1 MTTSIKWM
9 NALCLFVLIA
19 LAQTAYAAD
28 SSAARAIEGSTPETT
43 QLSVIG
49 AGSLGSAVGA
59 AWVESGYKVML
70 SSRHPDELAPMAK
83 RLGPNARVGTPKQAA
98 QYGQVVLLAV
108 PFTAIPQIAHDFDD
122 ALQGKIVLDATN
134 SWGVEDSP
142 IGQQA
147 VKAGDG
153 VVSQRYFKGV
163 RLVRAFSAVDAS
175 IIRGV
180 TAGRH
185 EPAGIPIASND
196 KAAMQVAAELVRAA
210 GCVPV
215 IVGDLKDGRRFE
227 HGQPGFR
234 ANTTAPELRR
244 ILDLPAQD

>member
-1 MTTSIKWM
+1 MNKSILGLVV
-9 NALCLFVLIA
+9 LCLGVLMGAIQ
-19 LAQTAYAAD
+19 LAYAAD
-28 SSAARAIEGSTPETT
+28 SSTT
-43 QLSVIG
+43 LTAKEIDPKTTKLAVIG

-59 AWVESGYKVML
+59 AWVESGYQVML
-70 SSRHPDELAPMAK
+70 SSRHPDELKPMAK
-83 RLGPNARVGTPKQAA
+83 RLGPNARVGTPQQAA

-108 PFTAIPQIAHDFDD
+108 PFTAIPQIAHHFHD
-122 ALQGKIVLDATN
+122 ALKDKILLDATN
-134 SWGVEDSP
+134 SWGVEDTP
-142 IGQQA
+142 IGQEA
-147 VKAGDG
+147 AEAGDG

-185 EPAGIPIASND
+185 EPAGIPLASND

-215 IVGDLKDGRRFE
+215 IVGDLEDGHRFE

-244 ILDLPAQD
+244 ILNLPAQD